1 MQMGATAPN
10 AGATAGADQV
20 APVVVAGRHRGIE
33 VAVAGDQPISTLQL
47 KGDAVGVAAPNLPLA
62 VMGSAHRGA
71 DEAGDID
78 RGMALSHSLGDH
90 PGHGVQQL
98 QGREEEGNG
107 QQAPA
112 ATNFR
117 DENLKRILSCDP
129 LDLSFAYATDG
140 SPGLVISVVLVSWSR
155 WVF

>member
-1 MQMGATAPN
+1 M
-10 AGATAGADQV
+10 
-20 APVVVAGRHRGIE
+20 
-33 VAVAGDQPISTLQL
+33 
-47 KGDAVGVAAPNLPLA
+47 
-62 VMGSAHRGA
+62 
-71 DEAGDID
+71 
-78 RGMALSHSLGDH
+78 
-90 PGHGVQQL
+90 QQL